1 MVAKERGLGAK
12 RTDFTE
18 MIFNFIMKTSFNDK
32 KFFKFC
38 SKFWFT

>member
-1 MVAKERGLGAK
+1 MVTKERGLRAQ
-12 RTDFTE
+12 RTGVTE
-18 MIFNFIMKTSFNDK
+18 MILNFIKKTSFNDR